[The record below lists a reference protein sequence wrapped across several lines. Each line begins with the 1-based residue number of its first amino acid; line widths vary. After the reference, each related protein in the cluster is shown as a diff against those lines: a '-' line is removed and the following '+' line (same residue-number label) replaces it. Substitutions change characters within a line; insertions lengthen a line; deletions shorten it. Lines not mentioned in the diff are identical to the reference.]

1 MQGEK
6 LQNRVTIQDIA
17 REVDM
22 YNATVS
28 AVLGNKS
35 HCYASEKT
43 KTMIR
48 EKAREM
54 GYRPN
59 LLARSLKNGRTHTI
73 GLVSSA
79 IQNEINA
86 NEVVCLTNGLL
97 AYGYTTQ
104 VIYDRGETILRKKAC
119 ETLIDHG
126 CDAIVIYGHLFE
138 EELPVIRRFP
148 APVYHIDMTAEHLL
162 PGRTIYVNYKTGI
175 MEAMECLN
183 ALGHENFYFIGGRWT
198 GIQQDPRYRLFCNYC
213 RKTGVSDPENRMLLT
228 RSFKELNADQIEN
241 IIEHHPDV
249 TAFIATNDIWA
260 LRVMQILHETGRKVP
275 DDFSVVGFDNITAS
289 EVCIPSLSSI
299 RQPVKEAAEEVIKML
314 MNELEGK
321 NFPVQNE
328 VPCRLVKRDSIGKAR
343 THQLKFTIKGKKQK

>member
-1 MQGEK
+1 
-6 LQNRVTIQDIA
+6 
-17 REVDM
+17 
-22 YNATVS
+22 
-28 AVLGNKS
+28 
-35 HCYASEKT
+35 
-43 KTMIR
+43 
-48 EKAREM
+48 
-54 GYRPN
+54 
-59 LLARSLKNGRTHTI
+59 
-73 GLVSSA
+73 
-79 IQNEINA
+79 
-86 NEVVCLTNGLL
+86 
-97 AYGYTTQ
+97 
-104 VIYDRGETILRKKAC
+104 
-119 ETLIDHG
+119 
-126 CDAIVIYGHLFE
+126 
-138 EELPVIRRFP
+138 
-148 APVYHIDMTAEHLL
+148 
-162 PGRTIYVNYKTGI
+162 
-175 MEAMECLN
+175 MEAVECLN

-260 LRVMQILHETGRKVP
+260 LRVMQILRETGRKVP